1 MAISHCGFLYLGYRE
16 SLFTWSRN
24 HPTEGRIS
32 IRLDRA
38 LATNAWK
45 SKFPRAL
52 VQHLPMSTSD
62 HSMIAAHLP
71 PSKTR
76 LKRSRPP
83 FCFKA
88 MWLRDSRCA
97 KIVEEAWM
105 EGLYNPNGA
114 PISNCLDNCRARL
127 SARSSG
133 TSVGRLQ
140 GWKRN

>member
-1 MAISHCGFLYLGYRE
+1 MANSHCGFLYLGYRE

-76 LKRSRPP
+76 LKRPRLPSR
-83 FCFKA
+83 FEA
-88 MWLRDSRCA
+88 MWLCDPRCA
-97 KIVEEAWM
+97 EIVEEVWM

-114 PISNCLDNCRARL
+114 PISNCLKSCRAQL
-127 SARSSG
+127 SA
-133 TSVGRLQ
+133 
-140 GWKRN
+140 WN